1 MAPGGQEKYVTSQGI
16 ERTRRQVLTE
26 AKPLFRGIRDEVD
39 DTDVGGVAFGV
50 VGLAF
55 LADAYAAVQN
65 DMRRFMNDAM
75 ELMDEWGEALEGIER
90 VWRAAEDYST
100 PKVVEGP
107 GGRDVRITGPAV
119 YQ

>member
-16 ERTRRQVLTE
+16 ERTRQQVLTE
-26 AKPLFRGIRDEVD
+26 AKPLFQGIKNEVD
-39 DTDVGGVAFGV
+39 DTDVGGVAVGV

-55 LADAYAAVQN
+55 LADANAAVQD
-65 DMRRFMNDAM
+65 DMRRFMSDAM
-75 ELMDEWGEALEGIER
+75 EVMDEWGESLAGIER

-107 GGRDVRITGPAV
+107 GGRDVQITGPAV